1 MDQRRLHD
9 HLLLLHDF
17 DYELYEEAIND
28 WDHAQ
33 RAMKQDYDSDM
44 IEGWS
49 GDYGE
54 ITYINIDGNSYQRP
68 HDMMRGQM
76 VEEPLLRIEAARCGA
91 SPQPSV
97 GACDI
102 SRWAGATN

>member
-1 MDQRRLHD
+1 MRRSGI
-9 HLLLLHDF
+9 LLLHDF

-28 WDHAQ
+28 WDHTQ
-33 RAMKQDYDSDM
+33 RVMKQDYDLDI

-54 ITYINIDGNSYQRP
+54 ITYINIDDNSGAPR
-68 HDMMRGQM
+68 HDDG
-76 VEEPLLRIEAARCGA
+76 PDGGGAASTIEDARCGA

-97 GACDI
+97 GACTI
-102 SRWAGATN
+102 SWWADATN

>member
-1 MDQRRLHD
+1 
-9 HLLLLHDF
+9 
-17 DYELYEEAIND
+17 
-28 WDHAQ
+28 
-33 RAMKQDYDSDM
+33 MKQDYDLDM

-54 ITYINIDGNSYQRP
+54 ITYINIDGTVTPMP

-76 VEEPLLRIEAARCGA
+76 VEEPLLRFEAARCGA

-97 GACDI
+97 GACTI
-102 SRWAGATN
+102 SW